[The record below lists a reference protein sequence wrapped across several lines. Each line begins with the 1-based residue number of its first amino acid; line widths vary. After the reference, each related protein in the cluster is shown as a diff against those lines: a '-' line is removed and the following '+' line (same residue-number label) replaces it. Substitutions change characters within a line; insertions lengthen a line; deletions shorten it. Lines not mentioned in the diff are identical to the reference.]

1 MKTSGYWRKQDVPM
15 SNLYLGLL
23 QRFGAELDRFG
34 ESTGAIEVL
43 S

>member
-1 MKTSGYWRKQDVPM
+1 MKTSGHWRRKDVPM

-23 QRFGAELDRFG
+23 QQFGAERDSFG
-34 ESTGAIEVL
+34 ESARAFDLL